1 MPPKKKGVEKSAA
14 AAAEGE
20 SLQLPNDEMTEQQFS
35 SLLLNALR
43 HNEEVKSCVANIVRS
58 RETDVY
64 TAVVKCLRQGH
75 SDITSSIGMLLFDMS
90 HRNIWSSDGS
100 N

>member
-1 MPPKKKGVEKSAA
+1 MPPKKKTGVNAA
-14 AAAEGE
+14 ADVER
-20 SLQLPNDEMTEQQFS
+20 LQPQPVELTEQQFS
-35 SLLLNALR
+35 SMLLNALR

-75 SDITSSIGMLLFDMS
+75 DDITSTIGMFFFL
-90 HRNIWSSDGS
+90 
-100 N
+100 

>member
-1 MPPKKKGVEKSAA
+1 MPPKKKVGDNSAE
-14 AAAEGE
+14 AEP
-20 SLQLPNDEMTEQQFS
+20 SQLDKAVEMTEQQFS
-35 SLLLNALR
+35 SMLLNSLR

-75 SDITSSIGMLLFDMS
+75 DDITSSIGMYLFLGHVAS
-90 HRNIWSSDGS
+90 
-100 N
+100 